1 MKAIIFYIAV
11 TLTMVLLSTEISL
24 TWLVLAILDT
34 MLILWCKDNISIRE
48 LTKLTGYDIWY
59 KMIG

>member
-1 MKAIIFYIAV
+1 MKAIIFYITA

-48 LTKLTGYDIWY
+48 LTKLTGYDIW
-59 KMIG
+59 KRTLN

>member
-48 LTKLTGYDIWY
+48 LTKLTGYDIW
-59 KMIG
+59 KRTLN